1 MKTNQS
7 NKVSGTGPNESAQ
20 AKTAR
25 RKRKGRWIIP
35 LLVVIAA
42 TAALVLAATRSG
54 ASTEGGEQT
63 VTVGRSDLI
72 VTVTESGSIRAK
84 NSIQYKCRVERRR
97 GGTDLTILSIVPP
110 GTYVTQEDVNKGMV
124 LVELDS
130 SALEDQLQED
140 EMELAS
146 DQENYTAAKESYDI
160 QVIQNE
166 SDVAQARLR
175 VRFALLDL
183 EKYLGKEL
191 ARQMT
196 ENISTADNLTDHVA
210 PFIEKVRSDPN
221 LLDGSLAGQEL
232 KRLRDEIVLAEGNL
246 KTAEDTLAG
255 TEKLHEAAY
264 VSDLELE
271 RDRLNVVSR
280 QFSQQNAQV
289 ELDLFIRYDF
299 PKNAEQYLSDYIEA
313 GRELERTFAECRS
326 RLAQAQASLS
336 NAEERFKSQSTYV
349 QELKQQIDYC
359 TIRAIA
365 PGLVIYGEG
374 GSGDTFRAMRGGSGG
389 IIAEGEAVYEGQ
401 TLISMP
407 DTAAMIAEI
416 SVHETEVDK
425 VRVGQMAQIVM
436 DAFPDRILYG
446 KVLEV
451 APLPD
456 QQQGW
461 MNPDL
466 KVYKTLVSID
476 GSHDFLKTRMSC
488 KVEVLVRRLDDVL
501 IVPIQVVANRGGRK
515 VCYVSTPSGPEE
527 REVMTGEFT
536 DTLVQIVSGLEEGDQ
551 VLLNP
556 PLFDSYTNDPSYMR
570 EQQGWGQ
577 AGGEGEAAGTEEP
590 AVEMPLEGQ
599 PTQPGEFQ
607 SDGPRPERGE
617 GPMEGQRPQWGGG
630 QEGGQRRPRGEGR
643 MGGQRP
649 QGGEGAPGGQGF
661 QGGGETG
668 DSSPQ
673 LPERGQRP
681 QGARMGGRNRPG
693 AETTTEP

>member
-1 MKTNQS
+1 MKTNSKDTSVKTDSQS
-7 NKVSGTGPNESAQ
+7 GPQ
-20 AKTAR
+20 AKGAR

-35 LLVVIAA
+35 LLLVVIA
-42 TAALVLAATRSG
+42 TVSLLLAATQGS
-54 ASTEGGEQT
+54 ATEGGGEQT
-63 VTVGRSDLI
+63 VTVRRGDLI

-110 GTYVTQEDVNKGMV
+110 GTYITQEDVDKGMI
-124 LVELDS
+124 LIELDS

-146 DQENYTAAKESYDI
+146 DQENYTAAKEAYDI
-160 QVIQNE
+160 QTIQNE
-166 SDVAQARLR
+166 SDVATARLR

-183 EKYLGKEL
+183 EKYLGRQL
-191 ARQMT
+191 AGQMT
-196 ENISTADNLTDHVA
+196 ANISAADNLTEHVA
-210 PFIEKVRSDPN
+210 PFLEQVRNDPN

-232 KRLRDEIVLAEGNL
+232 KQLRDEIVLAEGNL

-255 TEKLHEAAY
+255 SVKLHEAAY

-271 RDRLNVVSR
+271 RDRLSVTSR
-280 QFSQQNAQV
+280 QFSFQNSQV
-289 ELDLFIRYDF
+289 AMDLFLRFDF

-326 RLAQAQASLS
+326 RLAQAQARLS
-336 NAEERFKSQSTYV
+336 NAEERFKSQGNYV
-349 QELKQQIDYC
+349 KELQQQIEYC
-359 TIRAIA
+359 TIRAVA

-425 VRVGQMAQIVM
+425 VRPGQRCQIVM

-446 KVLEV
+446 QVLEV

-466 KVYKTLVSID
+466 KVYKTIVTID

-488 KVEVLVRRLDDVL
+488 KVEILVRRLESVL
-501 IVPIQVVANRGGRK
+501 HVPIQVVANRGGRK
-515 VCYVSTPSGPEE
+515 VCYVATPSGPQ
-527 REVMTGEFT
+527 EVEVVTGEFT
-536 DTLVQIVSGLEEGDQ
+536 DTLVQIVSGLNEGDQ

-556 PLFDSYTNDPSYMR
+556 PLLDSYSNEPAYMR
-570 EQQGWGQ
+570 DQPGWDQ
-577 AGGEGEAAGTEEP
+577 PGGEGEPAGVEVP
-590 AVEMPLEGQ
+590 AIEMPLEGQ
-599 PTQPGEFQ
+599 ELQGDGMPTDGQPE
-607 SDGPRPERGE
+607 
-617 GPMEGQRPQWGGG
+617 
-630 QEGGQRRPRGEGR
+630 
-643 MGGQRP
+643 
-649 QGGEGAPGGQGF
+649 GGEGFRPGGE
-661 QGGGETG
+661 GGE
-668 DSSPQ
+668 SSMQ
-673 LPERGQRP
+673 RPERGQRP
-681 QGARMGGRNRPG
+681 QGPGRMGAPRNRPAG
-693 AETTTEP
+693 DTPTEQ